1 MPKVIEE
8 LIDDIAD
15 TLEQGKEEVA
25 VETKEKY
32 ANLFAEMLEERLKP
46 RPKEGKG
53 TLRMSNIGKPCDRQI
68 WYDVNQP
75 YEKIEPLK
83 AATKLKF
90 LYGDLTELLML
101 YLSEVSGH
109 SVEGT
114 QDVQEIEGIK
124 GHRDAVIDGVL
135 TDVKSASTYG
145 FAKFADGTLRNNDSF
160 GYFTQGGSYLYAGKD
175 DDLVK
180 DKNRFAFLAL
190 DKTLGHFCLDIH
202 HQDETIDYEELYRQ
216 KKAMVDQPEPPERA
230 FTDVPEGT
238 SGNMKLPTACSYCS
252 HKWKCWPELRMF
264 IYSNGPKY
272 LTVVEKEPKVPEAEP
287 EFV

>member
-1 MPKVIEE
+1 MPEIEQ

-101 YLSEVSGH
+101 YLAEVSGH

-160 GYFTQGGSYLYAGKD
+160 GYFTQGGSYLKAGED

-190 DKTLGHFCLDIH
+190 DKSLGHFCLDIH

-238 SGNMKLPTACSYCS
+238 SGNMKLPTACSYCA
-252 HKWKCWPELRMF
+252 HKWKCYPNLRMF